1 MRHLLASALGLS
13 LLLTCASLPAQSPGD
28 TRIAKW
34 KDDRTAVFL
43 LMFDDSWPSHWQV
56 AAPELVKRGLIATF
70 YICPA
75 KGEYKHSAEK
85 WEKELWKQGMVY
97 GVHTMTHGGI
107 KDAAHGEY
115 EIGENA
121 SYIRTIV
128 PHLKD
133 KLVSYARPGVK
144 QGAWNITNEEEA
156 ALLKKHQLID
166 RPPFKDHGA
175 VYHLKTTEEM
185 LALADK
191 AIAAKD
197 MEYLVVHG
205 VERVGPVVK
214 YQDFWPLPQ
223 AVFFPLLDG
232 LKERSQCGAL
242 WVTDHITYHQYQT
255 ERDNSEVKVVESSS
269 KSIRL
274 QLISKADAKL
284 FDQPLTLLTAVPV
297 SWQKCSVTQG
307 TRQATVTVTN
317 GSARYDALPNDAEIV
332 LREDTTP

>member
-1 MRHLLASALGLS
+1 MRLLLASAIT
-13 LLLTCASLPAQSPGD
+13 LLLACAIASAQSPGE

-56 AAPELVKRGLIATF
+56 AAPELVKRGLTATF

-75 KGEYKHSAEK
+75 KGEYKHSIEK

-128 PHLKD
+128 PHTKD
-133 KLVSYARPGVK
+133 KLVSYARPGTK
-144 QGAWNITNEEEA
+144 PGTWNITNEEEA

-166 RPPFKDHGA
+166 RPPFTGHGA

-185 LALADK
+185 IALADK
-191 AIAAKD
+191 AIAASD

-214 YQDFWPLPQ
+214 YQDFWPLAQ

-232 LKERSQCGAL
+232 LKERSDKGTL
-242 WVTDHITYHQYQT
+242 WVTDHISYHQYLT
-255 ERDNSEVKVVESSS
+255 ERESAEVKVVEATG

-274 QLISKADAKL
+274 QLTTKADQKL
-284 FDQPLTLLTAVPV
+284 YDQPLTLLTHVPTA
-297 SWQKCSVTQG
+297 WKKCSITQG
-307 TRQATVTVTN
+307 TQKTSVSVSN
-317 GSARYDALPNDAEIV
+317 GTARYNALPDGSDIV
-332 LREDTTP
+332 LQEDSTP

>member
-1 MRHLLASALGLS
+1 MRLLLASALS
-13 LLLTCASLPAQSPGD
+13 LLLACTAAFGQSPGD

-56 AAPELVKRGLIATF
+56 AAPELVKRGLTATF

-75 KGEYKHSAEK
+75 KGEYKVHADK

-107 KDAAHGEY
+107 KDAQHGEY

-128 PHLKD
+128 PQTKD
-133 KLVSYARPGVK
+133 KLVSYARPGTK
-144 QGAWNITNEEEA
+144 PGTWNITNEEEA
-156 ALLKKHQLID
+156 TLLKKHQLID
-166 RPPFKDHGA
+166 RPPFTGHGA

-214 YQDFWPLPQ
+214 YQDFWPLAQ
-223 AVFFPLLDG
+223 TVFFPLLDG
-232 LKERSQCGAL
+232 LKERSEKGAL
-242 WVTDHITYHQYQT
+242 WVTDHITYHQYLT
-255 ERDNSEVKVVESSS
+255 EHDSAEVKVLESND

-274 QLISKADAKL
+274 QLSTKADPKL
-284 FDQPLTLLTAVPV
+284 YDQTLTLVTTVPS
-297 SWQKCSVTQG
+297 SWKKCSVTQG
-307 TRQATVTVTN
+307 TQKVTVPVSN
-317 GSARYDALPNDAEIV
+317 GTARYDALPSGPEIM
-332 LREDTTP
+332 LQEDTTP